1 MIGFRLKIENQIVN
15 AALDQG
21 VISLVFTRVSNNKND
36 FIHLQLRG
44 RDEIESKELLWLSK
58 ELQIGE
64 HFIVEVIETAHPSE
78 PKSSS
83 KIDDEKL
90 LLDDKLRA
98 YHSLK
103 KELGEAG
110 LI

>member
-1 MIGFRLKIENQIVN
+1 MKGFRLKTENQIVN

-21 VISLVFTRVSNNKND
+21 VVSLMFTRVSNKEND
-36 FIHLQLRG
+36 LIHLQLRG
-44 RDEIESKELLWLSK
+44 RDEIESRELLWVSQ

-64 HFIVEVIETAHPSE
+64 HFTIEVIETAHPSE
-78 PKSSS
+78 PKSST

-90 LLDDKLRA
+90 LLEDKLRA

-103 KELGEAG
+103 KELEEAG
-110 LI
+110 II

>member
-1 MIGFRLKIENQIVN
+1 MKGFRLKIENQIVN
-15 AALDQG
+15 AALEQG
-21 VISLVFTRVSNNKND
+21 VISLVFTRVSNKEND
-36 FIHLQLRG
+36 LIHLQLRG
-44 RDEIESKELLWLSK
+44 RDEIESKELLWVSQ
-58 ELQIGE
+58 ELQIGD
-64 HFIVEVIETAHPSE
+64 HFIVEVIETAYPSE

-90 LLDDKLRA
+90 LLEDKLRA
-98 YHSLK
+98 YYSLK

>member
-21 VISLVFTRVSNNKND
+21 VVSLMFTRVSNNKND

-44 RDEIESKELLWLSK
+44 RDEIESKELLWVSQ

-64 HFIVEVIETAHPSE
+64 HFFVEVIETDHPSE

-90 LLDDKLRA
+90 LLEDKLRA

-103 KELGEAG
+103 KELEAAG

>member
-1 MIGFRLKIENQIVN
+1 MR
-15 AALDQG
+15 
-21 VISLVFTRVSNNKND
+21 R
-36 FIHLQLRG
+36 
-44 RDEIESKELLWLSK
+44 RDEIELREILWVSQ
-58 ELQIGE
+58 ELQIGD
-64 HFIVEVIETAHPSE
+64 HFIVEVIEIAHPSE

-90 LLDDKLRA
+90 LLDDKLRV